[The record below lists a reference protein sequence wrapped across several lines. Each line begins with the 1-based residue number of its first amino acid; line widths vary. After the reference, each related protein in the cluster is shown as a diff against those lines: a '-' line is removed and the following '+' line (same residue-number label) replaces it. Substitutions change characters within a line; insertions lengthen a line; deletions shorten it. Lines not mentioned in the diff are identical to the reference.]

1 MSTVLDKFLR
11 KIGAKSY
18 LDLNDEEKETFK
30 TWEQSLSGRRLT
42 DEEVR
47 EFLDREL
54 NEAIVRLTEVDLSKE
69 SEIFRKV
76 EVRFIKKI
84 LTFLDM
90 PLVEKQMLEQNIEKL
105 IQA

>member
-1 MSTVLDKFLR
+1 MDTLSKFLR

-18 LDLNDEEKETFK
+18 LDLNDEEKQTYK
-30 TWEQSLSGRRLT
+30 LWEQSLSGRRLT

-47 EFLDREL
+47 TFLETEL
-54 NEAIVRLTEVDLSKE
+54 DQSISRLTEVDLSEE

-84 LTFLDM
+84 LVLLDM
-90 PLVEKQMLEQNIEKL
+90 PKLEKKMLEANIEKTIEAL
-105 IQA
+105 